1 MQHNRTRCPEFWP
14 SRTGSPDRKMHL
26 IFTLED
32 LKRHQPRDKLFVP
45 NLSIPSEQRSLELF
59 LMILRKPKNIETQ
72 EIKTTYWIDH
82 KTLKTVKKMYFFN
95 RRTMPKSLELALW
108 LVESIKLSPSHWK
121 YLQDWYFNSY
131 GFRDLTG
138 CEISDRSKFIKEY
151 IFFLFHI
158 KYGPYYMAVL
168 LCTDSFFVIFDTGHF
183 HTVWTIL

>member
-1 MQHNRTRCPEFWP
+1 MP
-14 SRTGSPDRKMHL
+14 L

-95 RRTMPKSLELALW
+95 RRTC
-108 LVESIKLSPSHWK
+108 
-121 YLQDWYFNSY
+121 Y

>member
-1 MQHNRTRCPEFWP
+1 MP
-14 SRTGSPDRKMHL
+14 L

-95 RRTMPKSLELALW
+95 RRSRKAWYLLSDW
-108 LVESIKLSPSHWK
+108 LKASSYHHHVENICRIGSTNLV
-121 YLQDWYFNSY
+121 LQ
-131 GFRDLTG
+131 
-138 CEISDRSKFIKEY
+138 
-151 IFFLFHI
+151 
-158 KYGPYYMAVL
+158 
-168 LCTDSFFVIFDTGHF
+168 
-183 HTVWTIL
+183 